1 MGFLLSCFMRSYFLI
16 VFAYLLGSVPV
27 GLLLSKIKGAD
38 PRAVGSGNIGATNVM
53 RAAGKITGALTLIGD
68 VLKGL
73 IPVMIAFMLGET
85 KIIVTAAGL
94 AAFLGHLFPVFLRFK
109 GGKGVATALGVYLG
123 LDPFAVLIAIIIFV
137 LTIIKW
143 GFVSLGSLVG
153 VAAMPLLLYFLSAPV
168 QYIYLVLIIGALI
181 FIKHKDNIRRLV
193 AGTENKIGKS

>member
-1 MGFLLSCFMRSYFLI
+1 MHSYFLI

-137 LTIIKW
+137 LTISKW

>member
-1 MGFLLSCFMRSYFLI
+1 MHSYFLI

>member
-1 MGFLLSCFMRSYFLI
+1 MHSYFLI

-193 AGTENKIGKS
+193 TGTENKIGKS

>member
-1 MGFLLSCFMRSYFLI
+1 
-16 VFAYLLGSVPV
+16 
-27 GLLLSKIKGAD
+27 
-38 PRAVGSGNIGATNVM
+38 
-53 RAAGKITGALTLIGD
+53 
-68 VLKGL
+68 
-73 IPVMIAFMLGET
+73 
-85 KIIVTAAGL
+85 
-94 AAFLGHLFPVFLRFK
+94 
-109 GGKGVATALGVYLG
+109 
-123 LDPFAVLIAIIIFV
+123 LIAIIIFV